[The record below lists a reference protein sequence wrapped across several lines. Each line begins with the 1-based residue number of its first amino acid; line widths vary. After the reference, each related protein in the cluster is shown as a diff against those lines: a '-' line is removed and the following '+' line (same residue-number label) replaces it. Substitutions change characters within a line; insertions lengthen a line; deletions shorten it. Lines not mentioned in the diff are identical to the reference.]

1 MLYYSLHS
9 QINTILYKYCELLV
23 GIKKRV
29 IIYEKENIKILI
41 NYLDIIAYYI
51 IRKYI
56 QVKLIGVNFYEF
68 INKLIILFDIQ
79 HHKI

>member
-1 MLYYSLHS
+1 MHCILFIMYTIVYNENNRYS

-56 QVKLIGVNFYEF
+56 QVKLIGVNF
-68 INKLIILFDIQ
+68 IQ
-79 HHKI
+79 CSKS